1 MTNINQWQ
9 RWFNAN
15 GISTDIVPSNS
26 NALVL
31 TNLVGSPVFRCVGS
45 VEELNKLHTIARQK
59 SEEMQ
64 RLLVVALPLDHPMTM
79 VQLPGEMMMPKVRVY
94 AGNTASTFNLG
105 GHLIESTF
113 LKELKKEVLNI
124 MGNGVKAKT
133 PLCEWLM
140 KLAGSTWVYGL
151 PSTLAQLDSLLALV
165 SRDVAKIGHLRTRQ
179 LSFGRGCGDALLL
192 PVNDVVLKNHS
203 VTQKINVADLRF
215 VSLETEM
222 TQRDAGRDRIY
233 AVMTEKFLTLLED
246 KERGTS
252 ADIGA
257 SRLGKITVTDPVAEL
272 AIEMNRGAKEETLL
286 KVEQGY

>member
-1 MTNINQWQ
+1 MTNIKQWQ

-15 GISTDIVPSNS
+15 GIVSETVPSNS
-26 NALVL
+26 SALVL
-31 TNLVGSPVFRCVGS
+31 SNLVGSPVFRCVDT
-45 VEELNKLHTIARQK
+45 VEELNKLHSLARLK

-79 VQLPGEMMMPKVRVY
+79 VQLPGEMMLPKVRVY

-124 MGNGVKAKT
+124 MSNGVKAKT

-140 KLAGSTWVYGL
+140 KLAGSTWIYGIPSSL
-151 PSTLAQLDSLLALV
+151 PQLDSLLALV

-203 VTQKINVADLRF
+203 VNQKIDVADLRF
-215 VSLETEM
+215 ISLETEI
-222 TQRDAGRDRIY
+222 TQRDASRDRIY
-233 AVMTEKFLTLLED
+233 ALMTERFLTLLED

-252 ADIGA
+252 ADVGA
-257 SRLGKITVTDPVAEL
+257 SRLGRITVADPVAEL
-272 AIEMNRGAKEETLL
+272 AIEMNRSSKETNPLY
-286 KVEQGY
+286 VEKT